1 MDNDHIELLAD
12 IASMYYE
19 EGLTQQEISLRLQY
33 SRSRISRLLTEA
45 HEEGV
50 VEIFIHHPLA
60 RNRSLE
66 NKLQEMFGLKAV
78 RVCQNHDEPYESML
92 RGVGAL
98 AARLIALYIHDHI
111 SIGLSWGAVL
121 SEMATSF
128 RPVHCIGARVVQLIG
143 TVGSVDPTIDGPGL
157 ARRFASKLD
166 ARAYM
171 LTAPWLVDNK
181 LVRDALL
188 EDRRLRDSL
197 SQARDVN
204 LAVVGVGTI
213 IPELSSF
220 VRAGYL
226 TVEQANYL
234 SSIGIVGDICGLQ
247 FDINGNMIEIPLT
260 GYVFGINVEMLR
272 AIPLV
277 IGVAAGSK
285 KGDAILGGLRSR
297 LINALVTDEAA
308 ATAIIEKINTS
319 GGLSD
324 EQKPDRNDKIRKSH
338 AATGRNRSRAR
349 QGDAPDDVHNPRFR
363 RKS

>member
-1 MDNDHIELLAD
+1 MDDEHFELLAD

-33 SRSRISRLLTEA
+33 SRSRISRLLSEA
-45 HEEGV
+45 QEQGV

-66 NKLQEMFGLKAV
+66 NQLQELFGLKAV
-78 RVCQNHDEPYESML
+78 RVCQNRAEPYESML
-92 RGVGAL
+92 RSVGAL
-98 AARLIALYIHDHI
+98 AARLVAQHMRDHMT
-111 SIGLSWGAVL
+111 IGLSWGAVL
-121 SEMATSF
+121 AEMANAF
-128 RPVHCIGARVVQLIG
+128 RPTHCIGARVVQLIG
-143 TVGSVDPTIDGPGL
+143 TVGSVDPTTDGPGL
-157 ARRFASKLD
+157 VRRFAAKLD
-166 ARAYM
+166 GRAYT
-171 LTAPWLVDNK
+171 LNAPWLVDNK

-197 SQARDVN
+197 SQVRDVN

-213 IPELSSF
+213 LPELSSF

-260 GYVFGINVEMLR
+260 GYVFGITIELLR

-308 ATAIIEKINTS
+308 ATAIIEKISTS
-319 GGLSD
+319 GGSSD
-324 EQKPDRNDKIRKSH
+324 EGKPNRNDHTRKSQPV
-338 AATGRNRSRAR
+338 AGRNRARTR
-349 QGDAPDDVHNPRFR
+349 QGDAPDDVHNPRLR